1 MMKKL
6 DKLKKDYND
15 TEIPPELEDVV
26 NASIKKA
33 KASRKK
39 RPVVKQW
46 TLGAA
51 AAAALFIG
59 SINMSPSFAQAMAN
73 VPVLGAFVNV
83 LTVQQLTV
91 DKETYQAD
99 ISTPAIEGLADKELQ
114 ATLNNK
120 YIEENK
126 VLFEQFEQD
135 VAEMEKSGDGHL
147 GVMAGYEIKT
157 DTDQLLSI
165 ARYEVNIVGS
175 SSTIMTY
182 DTIDKQ
188 NSILLTLPSLFKDE
202 NYVDTI
208 TSYILDEMAQQM
220 TTDENIMYFL
230 KDESQE
236 GFEKIRTDQDFY
248 ITADN
253 KLVISFQK
261 YEVSPGSMG
270 IVTFEIP
277 TNILQEHLV
286 SNTYIK

>member
-1 MMKKL
+1 MKKL

-15 TEIPPELEDVV
+15 TEIPPVLEDIVK
-26 NASIKKA
+26 ASIQKA

-39 RPVVKQW
+39 RLVVKQW
-46 TLGAA
+46 TIGVA

-91 DKETYQAD
+91 DKDTYQAD

-114 ATLNNK
+114 VALNNK
-120 YIEENK
+120 YIKENK
-126 VLFEQFEQD
+126 ALFEQFEQD
-135 VAEMEKSGDGHL
+135 VAEMEKSGDGQL

-208 TSYILDEMAQQM
+208 STYILDEMIHQM
-220 TTDENIMYFL
+220 TTDENITYFL
-230 KDESQE
+230 KDELQE
-236 GFEKIRTDQDFY
+236 GFEKIRPDQDFY

-253 KLVISFQK
+253 KLVMSFQK
-261 YEVSPGSMG
+261 YEVAPGYMG

-277 TNILQEHLV
+277 TDILDGHLV
-286 SNTYIK
+286 SDTYIK

>member
-26 NASIKKA
+26 NASIQKA
-33 KASRKK
+33 KASQKK
-39 RPVVKQW
+39 RPIVKQW
-46 TLGAA
+46 TIGVA

-83 LTVQQLTV
+83 LTAQQLTV

-126 VLFEQFEQD
+126 ALFEQFEQD
-135 VAEMEKSGDGHL
+135 VAKMEESGDGHL

-202 NYVDTI
+202 SYVDTI
-208 TSYILDEMAQQM
+208 SSYILDEMLQQM
-220 TTDENIMYFL
+220 TTDENITYFL
-230 KDESQE
+230 KDELQE
-236 GFEKIRTDQDFY
+236 GFEKIRLDQDFY

-261 YEVSPGSMG
+261 YEVSPGFMG
-270 IVTFEIP
+270 TVTFEIP
-277 TNILQEHLV
+277 TDILVGHLV
-286 SNTYIK
+286 SDTYIK